1 MPNKQVIYSDRL
13 VGIAVHN
20 GTARLD
26 FGVAAGTAKA
36 PDGKTG
42 VKLEV
47 THQLVLPLDAFAQA
61 LAMQDKLMKEL
72 VARDKKRRESKKA
85 SSEQAASNMGDGA

>member
-1 MPNKQVIYSDRL
+1 MANKQVIYSDRL

-26 FGVAAGTAKA
+26 FGVVAGTAKDK
-36 PDGKTG
+36 DGKAG
-42 VKLEV
+42 VKVEV

-61 LAMQDKLMKEL
+61 ASMQDKLLKEL
-72 VARDKKRRESKKA
+72 VAREKKRRESKKGA
-85 SSEQAASNMGDGA
+85 EAAKVEGSTNG